1 MKKSSRLKVF
11 KVIIIFFTICALIA
25 LTLYLF
31 PLVKNL
37 STSEGQSEF
46 KEQIKKSNILGVL
59 SIFGLQLAQIFLIII
74 PGEPIEILAGMCYG
88 TLGGFIIIT
97 ISSAIITALI
107 LLLVN
112 KFGRKFIY
120 GFCDRE
126 KIDKIEQ
133 SPIFQDPLKIEML
146 MTILFLIPGTPKDIF
161 VYIAGLLPINP
172 SRFFIISVLA
182 RFPSVISSTMAGA
195 NILKGNWMISI
206 FIYVITFIIV
216 GILVFVLNKY
226 SEGKKVVKNT
236 NKILTKNNNSK
247 INF

>member
-1 MKKSSRLKVF
+1 MNKSSRLKIF
-11 KVIIIFFTICALIA
+11 KLIMIVFTICALIA
-25 LTLYLF
+25 LTLYLL

-37 STSEGQSEF
+37 STIEGQNEF

-59 SIFGLQLAQIFLIII
+59 SIFGLQLAQIFLIVI

-88 TLGGFIIIT
+88 TLGGFAIIT

-120 GFCDRE
+120 GFCDKE
-126 KIDKIEQ
+126 KIEKIEK
-133 SPIFQDPLKIEML
+133 SPIFQDSLKIELL
-146 MTILFLIPGTPKDIF
+146 MIILFLIPGTPKDIL
-161 VYIAGLLPINP
+161 VYIAGILPIDP
-172 SRFFIISVLA
+172 LRFFIISIFA

-206 FIYVITFIIV
+206 FIYVITFIVV
-216 GILVFVLNKY
+216 GILVFILNKY
-226 SEGKKVVKNT
+226 SKSKKLINS
-236 NKILTKNNNSK
+236 NEILAKKSN
-247 INF
+247 